1 MNTIGVVESFD
12 MIRHMVR
19 QTPKMKI
26 GDPLTGRAPGS
37 LGKWSNII
45 SEYSKI
51 NFDRVYYYIV
61 KYILLPIS

>member
-1 MNTIGVVESFD
+1 
-12 MIRHMVR
+12 
-19 QTPKMKI
+19 MKI